1 MDNASTSANWLQE
14 LLGLMGYETSVDA
27 RIVEALTPKPDPNSQ
42 NYWLE
47 INTHTLQDAQIQS
60 LIGKDGAVID
70 SLQYLASVLL
80 NYPLTTDSESSL
92 DRNLNRNFYTV
103 ELDGYQTK
111 RIANLQ
117 ALADNAVQQVRE
129 TGAEFAIKQLSA
141 ADRRYIHQLLEEF
154 ADISTQSQG
163 KEPNRHLVVKL
174 VQS

>member
-1 MDNASTSANWLQE
+1 MDNASTSADWLQE

-27 RIVEALTPKPDPNSQ
+27 KKPDPNSQ

-47 INTHTLQDAQIQS
+47 INTHTLQNAQIQR
-60 LIGKDGAVID
+60 LIGKDGAVVD
-70 SLQYLASVLL
+70 ALQYLASVLL
-80 NYPLTTDSESSL
+80 NYPLTTDGESSM
-92 DRNLNRNFYTV
+92 NRNFYTV

-111 RIANLQ
+111 RIAQLQ
-117 ALADNAVQQVRE
+117 SLADNAVQQVRE
-129 TGAEFAIKQLSA
+129 NGAEFAIKQLSA

-154 ADISTQSQG
+154 ADITTQSQG